1 MNMVFL
7 SNESQPVVLDS
18 DDRRYMAIWT
28 PKKRDKGFYRGVMD
42 EIRNGGIEALHEYLL
57 NVDLGDFDNGSLPM
71 ETRARKALIE
81 VSKESPDRFI
91 EAWLNGE
98 LDQPCKA
105 CALGDIYRVYERW
118 CRVEGERFSYA
129 KNKFSA
135 RIHIHDDLCVAR
147 KPVLVGASSK
157 PKVMSVVL
165 PDDDPKPDDLSWQ
178 RWLGERVESFNSLI
192 EQSGAM

>member
-1 MNMVFL
+1 
-7 SNESQPVVLDS
+7 
-18 DDRRYMAIWT
+18 MAIWT

-42 EIRNGGIEALHEYLL
+42 EIRNGGIEALHDYLL
-57 NVDLGDFDNGSLPM
+57 HVDLGDFDNGSLPL

-105 CALGDIYRVYERW
+105 CDLGAIYRVYERW

-135 RIHIHDDLCVAR
+135 RISIYDGLVVTK
-147 KPVLVGASSK
+147 KPVLMGTGK
-157 PKVMSVVL
+157 TKVMRVVL
-165 PDDDPKPDDLSWQ
+165 PDDDPKPDGMTWMAWLS
-178 RWLGERVESFNSLI
+178 ERVDAFNSLI